1 MYREVLL
8 KLSNEDLKENIGRL
22 ELAIDELQY
31 CLDSLIEE
39 QDELVSTNSM
49 YNDTVSNLVP
59 KNLTKSKKFTNSILK
74 GVKNFWNT
82 PHSQWKN
89 EIKIIIDQPNSFE
102 SSNRVESPLKNLESG
117 NRLITDKN
125 QETVVFQ
132 MISEEI
138 PMPKISKYS
147 YHEKGLL
154 AKIKSGKNKPKKLS
168 SESENGKK

>member
-74 GVKNFWNT
+74 GVKNF
-82 PHSQWKN
+82 
-89 EIKIIIDQPNSFE
+89 
-102 SSNRVESPLKNLESG
+102 
-117 NRLITDKN
+117 
-125 QETVVFQ
+125 
-132 MISEEI
+132 
-138 PMPKISKYS
+138 
-147 YHEKGLL
+147 
-154 AKIKSGKNKPKKLS
+154 
-168 SESENGKK
+168 